1 MLAFAPL
8 SWYSGALVAGGGL
21 VTEGLEIGMDTL
33 EDSYRIRL
41 DQYEG
46 PLDLLLH
53 LIKKNEINIYDIP
66 IALITKQYLDYIST
80 MKSLNLVV
88 AGEFLVMAATLIHI
102 KSRMLL
108 PVESDEGDGD
118 ETDEDP
124 RAELVRRLLEYK
136 RFKEAAGD
144 LVQRGQQWREVFGR
158 PPIVGANGQG
168 PQGDEDG
175 AVLELTL
182 FDLVDALQGV
192 PQRVPARTLIEVT
205 ADHLTVK
212 DRMNYILERLE
223 HEPALSFEALFS
235 SDEGRLVVI
244 VTFLGLL
251 ELIRIKLVRAF
262 QAEAFGPILL
272 SRAFLA
278 VAVEDAE
285 SEENAL

>member
-1 MLAFAPL
+1 MADDHDT
-8 SWYSGALVAGGGL
+8 GL
-21 VTEGLEIGMDTL
+21 DAA

-41 DQYEG
+41 DEFEG

-66 IALITKQYLDYIST
+66 IAVITKQYLDYISM

-108 PVESDEGDGD
+108 PVEADGD
-118 ETDEDP
+118 EDDEAGEDP
-124 RAELVRRLLEYK
+124 RAELVRRLLEYTQ
-136 RFKEAAGD
+136 FKEAAGE

-158 PPIVGANGQG
+158 PAIVAASHQG
-168 PQGDEDG
+168 LQGEEDG
-175 AVLELTL
+175 ALLELTL

-192 PQRVPARTLIEVT
+192 LQRVPAKTLIEVT

-223 HEPALSFEALFS
+223 HEPALPFEALFS
-235 SDEGRLVVI
+235 PDEGRLVVI

-251 ELIRIKLVRAF
+251 ELMRITLVRAF
-262 QAEAFGPILL
+262 QTEAFGPILL
-272 SRAFLA
+272 SRTFLP
-278 VAVEDAE
+278 VAVEGADAE
-285 SEENAL
+285 ETHP

>member
-1 MLAFAPL
+1 MADDRDT
-8 SWYSGALVAGGGL
+8 GL
-21 VTEGLEIGMDTL
+21 DTA

-41 DQYEG
+41 DEFEG

-66 IALITKQYLDYIST
+66 IAVITKQYLDYISM
-80 MKSLNLVV
+80 MKTLNLVV

-108 PVESDEGDGD
+108 PVEADGD
-118 ETDEDP
+118 DEDETGEDP

-136 RFKEAAGD
+136 QFKEAAGE

-158 PPIVGANGQG
+158 PAIVGADGQG
-168 PQGDEDG
+168 LPEEEDG
-175 AVLELTL
+175 ALLELTL

-192 PQRVPARTLIEVT
+192 LQRVPAKTLIEVT

-223 HEPALSFEALFS
+223 HEPALPFDSLFAPE
-235 SDEGRLVVI
+235 EGRLVVI

-251 ELIRIKLVRAF
+251 ELMRITLVRAF
-262 QAEAFGPILL
+262 QAEPFGPILL
-272 SRAFLA
+272 SRTFLP
-278 VAVEDAE
+278 VAVEGADAE
-285 SEENAL
+285 ETHP

>member
-1 MLAFAPL
+1 MAEDRDIGLD
-8 SWYSGALVAGGGL
+8 VA
-21 VTEGLEIGMDTL
+21 

-41 DQYEG
+41 DEFEG

-53 LIKKNEINIYDIP
+53 LIKKNGINIYDIP
-66 IALITKQYLDYIST
+66 IAMITKQYLDYIST

-108 PVESDEGDGD
+108 PVEVDGD
-118 ETDEDP
+118 EEDEAGEDP

-136 RFKEAAGD
+136 QFKEAAGE

-158 PPIVGANGQG
+158 GQISSERG
-168 PQGDEDG
+168 QILNLSPHD
-175 AVLELTL
+175 ALLELTL
-182 FDLVDALQGV
+182 FDLVDALQEV
-192 PQRVPARTLIEVT
+192 LQRVPAKTLIEVT

-223 HEPALSFEALFS
+223 HEPALPFEALFS
-235 SDEGRLVVI
+235 PDEGRLVVI

-251 ELIRIKLVRAF
+251 ELMRIKLVRVF

-272 SRAFLA
+272 FRTFLP
-278 VAVEDAE
+278 VGVEDADA
-285 SEENAL
+285 SP

>member
-1 MLAFAPL
+1 MEDDRDIGLD
-8 SWYSGALVAGGGL
+8 VA
-21 VTEGLEIGMDTL
+21 EE
-33 EDSYRIRL
+33 SYRIRL
-41 DQYEG
+41 GEFEG

-66 IALITKQYLDYIST
+66 IALITKQCLDSISM

-108 PVESDEGDGD
+108 PDEADGD
-118 ETDEDP
+118 EDETGEDP

-136 RFKEAAGD
+136 RFKEAAGE

-158 PPIVGANGQG
+158 QPIVDASRQG
-168 PQGDEDG
+168 LQGEEDG
-175 AVLELTL
+175 TLLELTL

-192 PQRVPARTLIEVT
+192 LQRVPAKTLIEVT

-223 HEPALSFEALFS
+223 QESALPFDALFLP
-235 SDEGRLVVI
+235 DEGRLVVI

-251 ELIRIKLVRAF
+251 ELMRIKLVRVF

-272 SRAFLA
+272 FRTFLP
-278 VAVEDAE
+278 VGVEDADA
-285 SEENAL
+285 EENAL

>member
-1 MLAFAPL
+1 MFYPQIWYVQPL
-8 SWYSGALVAGGGL
+8 MNDDRDTGLDVA
-21 VTEGLEIGMDTL
+21 

-41 DQYEG
+41 EEFEG

-66 IALITKQYLDYIST
+66 IAVITKQYLDYISM

-108 PVESDEGDGD
+108 PVESDGDDED
-118 ETDEDP
+118 ETGEDP

-136 RFKEAAGD
+136 QFKEAAGE

-158 PPIVGANGQG
+158 PAIVGADGQG
-168 PQGDEDG
+168 FPEDQDG
-175 AVLELTL
+175 VLLELTL

-192 PQRVPARTLIEVT
+192 LLRVPTKTLIEVT

-223 HEPALSFEALFS
+223 QESAVPFDALFS
-235 SDEGRLVVI
+235 PDEGRLVVI

-251 ELIRIKLVRAF
+251 ELMRIKLVRAF
-262 QAEAFGPILL
+262 QTEAFGPILL
-272 SRAFLA
+272 SRTFLP
-278 VAVEDAE
+278 VAVEDADA
-285 SEENAL
+285 EETHP

>member
-1 MLAFAPL
+1 MAEDRDIGLD
-8 SWYSGALVAGGGL
+8 VA
-21 VTEGLEIGMDTL
+21 

-41 DQYEG
+41 DEFEG

-108 PVESDEGDGD
+108 PVEAEGDEAG
-118 ETDEDP
+118 EDP

-136 RFKEAAGD
+136 QFKEAAGE

-158 PPIVGANGQG
+158 PAIVDASRQG
-168 PQGDEDG
+168 LQGEEDG
-175 AVLELTL
+175 TLLELTL

-192 PQRVPARTLIEVT
+192 LQRVPAKTLIEVT

-223 HEPALSFEALFS
+223 QESALPFDALFS
-235 SDEGRLVVI
+235 PDEGRLVVI

-251 ELIRIKLVRAF
+251 ELMRIRLVRAF
-262 QAEAFGPILL
+262 QADAFGSILL
-272 SRAFLA
+272 SRTFLP
-278 VAVEDAE
+278 VAVEGAE
-285 SEENAL
+285 SGENTL

>member
-1 MLAFAPL
+1 MAENRDTRLDAA
-8 SWYSGALVAGGGL
+8 
-21 VTEGLEIGMDTL
+21 EG
-33 EDSYRIRL
+33 SYRIRL
-41 DQYEG
+41 NEFEG

-66 IALITKQYLDYIST
+66 IAMITKQYLDYIKM

-108 PVESDEGDGD
+108 PVESDGGDGD

-192 PQRVPARTLIEVT
+192 LQRVPARTLIEVT

>member
-1 MLAFAPL
+1 MGDDRDIGFD
-8 SWYSGALVAGGGL
+8 VA
-21 VTEGLEIGMDTL
+21 EE
-33 EDSYRIRL
+33 SYRIRL
-41 DQYEG
+41 EEFEG

-66 IALITKQYLDYIST
+66 IALITKQYLDSISM

-108 PVESDEGDGD
+108 PDEADGGED
-118 ETDEDP
+118 ETGEDP

-136 RFKEAAGD
+136 QFKEAAGE
-144 LVQRGQQWREVFGR
+144 LVQRGQQWREVYYR
-158 PPIVGANGQG
+158 GQISDLS
-168 PQGDEDG
+168 PQQISNLSPAEDG
-175 AVLELTL
+175 ALLELTL
-182 FDLVDALQGV
+182 FDLVDALQEV
-192 PQRVPARTLIEVT
+192 LQRVPAKTLIEVT

-223 HEPALSFEALFS
+223 QESAVLFDTLFPA
-235 SDEGRLVVI
+235 DEGRQVVI

-251 ELIRIKLVRAF
+251 ELMRIKLVRTF
-262 QAEAFGPILL
+262 QAEVFGPILL
-272 SRAFLA
+272 SRTFLP
-278 VAVEDAE
+278 VAVEEAE

>member
-1 MLAFAPL
+1 MVDDRDIGLD
-8 SWYSGALVAGGGL
+8 VA
-21 VTEGLEIGMDTL
+21 

-41 DQYEG
+41 EEFEG

-66 IALITKQYLDYIST
+66 IALITKQYLDSISM

-108 PVESDEGDGD
+108 PVEAEGDEED
-118 ETDEDP
+118 EAGEDP

-136 RFKEAAGD
+136 QFKEAAGE

-158 PPIVGANGQG
+158 GQISNLS
-168 PQGDEDG
+168 PHD
-175 AVLELTL
+175 ALLELTL
-182 FDLVDALQGV
+182 FDLVDALQEV
-192 PQRVPARTLIEVT
+192 LQRVPAKTLIEVT

-223 HEPALSFEALFS
+223 QESAVPFDALFS
-235 SDEGRLVVI
+235 PDGGRQVVI

-251 ELIRIKLVRAF
+251 ELMRLKLVRAF

-272 SRAFLA
+272 SRTFLP
-278 VAVEDAE
+278 VAVEEADAE
-285 SEENAL
+285 ENP